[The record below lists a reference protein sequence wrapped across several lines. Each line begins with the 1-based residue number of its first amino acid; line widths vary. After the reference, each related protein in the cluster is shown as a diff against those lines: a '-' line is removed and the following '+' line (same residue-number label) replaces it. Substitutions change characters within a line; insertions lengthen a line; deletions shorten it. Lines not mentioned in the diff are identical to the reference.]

1 MKDAVRNLRN
11 LPVQLEPRVQWNY
24 CNPMWLVLTHVVET
38 ITGTWLRDTL
48 KKVIWDPLNMT
59 STFIDMDAAKE
70 SGLDLSTGYWYDK
83 KNGKHVAMPFIP
95 TTEVSGAG
103 AIISSVVDYAKWVKA
118 LLKKD
123 GFLKEAVHEDIVKPR
138 FVAYPE
144 PLRGADVTM
153 YTLGWF
159 RTTLHGE
166 RLIWHSGST
175 GTHGALVYWLPERN
189 YGVVIFE
196 NYPSAVQQV
205 VMYRLIEDKLDI
217 PDDKRVDINKV

>member
-1 MKDAVRNLRN
+1 ML
-11 LPVQLEPRVQWNY
+11 WNY
-24 CNPMWLVLTHVVET
+24 SNPMWLVLTHVVET

-59 STFIDMDAAKE
+59 STFIDMDLAKE

-83 KNGKHVAMPFIP
+83 KSGKHVAMPFIP
-95 TTEVSGAG
+95 TGEVSGAG

-118 LLKKD
+118 LLAKD
-123 GFLKEAVHEDIVKPR
+123 GFLSETVHEDIVKPR
-138 FVAYPE
+138 FVAYSE
-144 PLRGADVTM
+144 PSKGADVTM
-153 YTLGWF
+153 YALGWF

-166 RLIWHSGST
+166 RTIWHSGST

-217 PDDKRVDINKV
+217 PHDKRIDLNKMQVHLYTLQYPN